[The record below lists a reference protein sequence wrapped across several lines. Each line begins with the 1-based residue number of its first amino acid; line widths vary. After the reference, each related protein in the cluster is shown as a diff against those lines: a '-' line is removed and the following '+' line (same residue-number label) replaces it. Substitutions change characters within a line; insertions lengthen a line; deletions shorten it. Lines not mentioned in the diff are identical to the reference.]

1 MSEHIVGV
9 SPREY
14 NGKQFRSTL
23 EAHTAETLDKMGVP
37 WEYETKKIV
46 LQEGFYC
53 QYQKERVRAIEY
65 TPDFII
71 GPIMLETKGF
81 ETPDWKIKK
90 KLLYKHLKENDPQ
103 AIFYMIKNDRQ
114 LLQSLD
120 NHWQYLGYAIKVT
133 PKSKTSKKAAFKAS
147 TVVPKVSALGSTLYD
162 SISQAMDDLSLK
174 GKPITPILRS
184 LTGKTEYVYG
194 YKWQLH
200 KLKL

>member
-9 SPREY
+9 NPKEY
-14 NGKQFRSTL
+14 NGRQYRSTL
-23 EAHTAETLDKMGVP
+23 EAHTAETLDKMGIP

-53 QYQKERVRAIEY
+53 QYQKEKVRSIEY
-65 TPDFII
+65 IPDFIV

-90 KLLYKHLKENDPQ
+90 KLLYKYLKENAPD
-103 AIFYMIKNDRQ
+103 AIFYMIKNDKQ

-120 NHWQYLGYAIKVT
+120 SHWQYLGYAIKVT
-133 PKSKTSKKAAFKAS
+133 SKPNKKEKAPS
-147 TVVPKVSALGSTLYD
+147 SYLYD
-162 SISQAMDDLSLK
+162 SISQAMEELHLK
-174 GKPITPILRS
+174 GKPISSILRS
-184 LTGKTEYVYG
+184 LTGRTEYVYG